1 MANKTVSTRTCLH
14 QSTKGRLL
22 AALFLVS
29 SVAAT
34 ITYVIALRRN
44 SAFVVS
50 EGIVNN
56 WGQVLLLLVCAYF
69 LARVV
74 CIAERVLFSSCALI
88 SILILAIANI
98 PSLRDFPGS
107 GVFWRVVLLILA
119 CVAAVSA
126 GQIAVNR
133 RRESPE

>member
-1 MANKTVSTRTCLH
+1 MGNETVSRHICLH
-14 QSTKGRLL
+14 RSTKGRLL

-34 ITYVIALRRN
+34 ITYVIGLWRN

-56 WGQVLLLLVCAYF
+56 WGQVLLLVVCAYL
-69 LARVV
+69 LARIV
-74 CIAERVLFSSCALI
+74 CMAERVLFSSCALI

-98 PSLRDFPGS
+98 PSLRGFPGN

-133 RRESPE
+133 RRGSPE